1 VAKNRS
7 VFVGA
12 LPAAL
17 LGMVLLLGAG
27 CGSDGGTAKPDGGG
41 GSSGKGGSGSGSA
54 GISGTGVGGGSAGI
68 SGTGV
73 GGSTAGSGGNG
84 IAGHGGVGGG
94 TAGAA
99 GTGVGGGTGGNAG
112 HGGSAGGAA
121 GNGGSSAGAGGHAG
135 SGGSAGHGGA
145 AGVSDAGTDASKD
158 AESRDAETDG
168 HKDAEADASGPVCIN
183 ACVLGGN
190 RCADGGSE
198 TCVLGSN
205 GCTQWSS
212 ATICAGATTCAA
224 GSGRCVCP
232 SAPAGCT
239 AAGTFCDGSGNLVT
253 CHQDAQGCFSTSAPA
268 ACPTDTSC
276 KGTLPSAACT
286 CDNACG
292 AAGTFCA
299 DGKTVATCALDNN
312 TPACLTI
319 TSTTGCGGSSACVA
333 GACVCPAIGTT
344 AGTGCAT
351 VNATSCS
358 GTDILTCTTE
368 AASGCKL
375 WQASTHCGDSGLTC
389 GTKGSTTPA
398 CQCPENVG
406 TDVYVDPAAGSDVAG
421 GVFPTGLQTP
431 ASCRYASLTKG
442 LAVVGS
448 PGRVIAI
455 SAILP
460 VSFGGE
466 SFPLNIPASVSLLTA
481 DATFN
486 PADYAIAFGGGT
498 TAVTLANG
506 SALRGFSV
514 VASGNAQALVSC
526 STGSVVLDTL
536 LLNGNG
542 SVTDGF
548 DVTGTC
554 SAATNGVGIENLAGV
569 ALNVTSSAISTV
581 NGGSLLRSAIGL
593 LLTTGTV
600 NATGLTV
607 ESNSVDGILLP
618 NSGLGSATLSLASQ
632 TVVDA
637 NNVGVDVEKG
647 SLSALDSVVSG
658 NLGGAGLLLN
668 STGSHQLTTV
678 TVSGNGAAG
687 IQLTAG
693 TLTASSLTA
702 NSNASHGLSISAGT
716 ATLTASTLNQNGG
729 RGLSM
734 SGGTVTVS
742 GGTIDANTGAGLLAS
757 AGTLTVQDGAELAGN
772 GASGLQLTGATA
784 TVAGASLH
792 NNVANGLLVNNT
804 TTGATVNFG
813 SPSTVTTVGTN
824 GNDGILVD
832 ASTGTASGATSL
844 TIDTVGISGNTVYG
858 VYLQGD
864 TGSIVATI
872 KNSTVTTSG
881 DVGILVEQGG
891 ANQTS
896 STIQFNDV
904 SGNNT
909 DAATTHIVGGI
920 LFNTSSTLSSFIG
933 NKVHSNG
940 GDELGFNAAP
950 TAGLR
955 WVINPPSA
963 ACDNTANSLYCYG
976 TGHVGLNDMQTL
988 VTVDAQHVHWTNNPP
1003 TLATDYSGALS
1014 TVTATN
1020 PCTAVPTCP

>member
-1 VAKNRS
+1 LGRIVVVKNRS
-7 VFVGA
+7 VIVGA

-27 CGSDGGTAKPDGGG
+27 CGSDGGTGKVDGGG
-41 GSSGKGGSGSGSA
+41 GTGGKGGSSGSA
-54 GISGTGVGGGSAGI
+54 GISGTGVGGGAGGI
-68 SGTGV
+68 TGSGT
-73 GGSTAGSGGNG
+73 GGSTAGSGGTGTGGTGTGGATGTGGTGVGGGNG
-84 IAGHGGVGGG
+84 GHGGG
-94 TAGAA
+94 TAGAG
-99 GTGVGGGTGGNAG
+99 GTGAGGKGGNTAGAGGNAG
-112 HGGSAGGAA
+112 GGAA
-121 GNGGSSAGAGGHAG
+121 GKGP
-135 SGGSAGHGGA
+135 
-145 AGVSDAGTDASKD
+145 SDAGTDASKD
-158 AESRDAETDG
+158 VANRDADTDG
-168 HKDAEADASGPVCIN
+168 HKDAEADAHDASGPVCVN
-183 ACVLGGN
+183 ACVLGTH

-198 TCVLGSN
+198 SCGLGSN
-205 GCTQWSS
+205 GCTQWGS
-212 ATICAGATTCAA
+212 ATICAGATTCGA
-224 GSGRCVCP
+224 SGLCVCP
-232 SAPAGCT
+232 AAPAGCS
-239 AAGTFCDGSGNLVT
+239 AAGTFCDGSGDLVT
-253 CHQDAQGCFSTSAPA
+253 CQRDAQGCFSTSAPA

-276 KGTLPSAACT
+276 KGTLPSAACS

-292 AAGTFCA
+292 AIGTFCA
-299 DGKTVATCALDNN
+299 DSRTVATCALDNN

-319 TSTTGCGGSSACVA
+319 TSSTGCGGSSSCIA

-368 AASGCKL
+368 ATSGCKL

-406 TDVYVDPAAGSDVAG
+406 TDIYVDPAAGSDVAG

-455 SAILP
+455 SAVLP

-466 SFPLNIPASVSLLTA
+466 SFPLAIPASVSLLTA
-481 DATFN
+481 DAAFN

-554 SAATNGVGIENLAGV
+554 SASTNGVGIENLTGV
-569 ALNVTSSAISTV
+569 ALNVTSSAISTI
-581 NGGSLLRSAIGL
+581 NGGALLRAAIGL

-618 NSGLGSATLSLASQ
+618 NSGPGSATLSLASQ
-632 TVVDA
+632 TVVSA
-637 NNVGVDVEKG
+637 NNVGVDIEKG
-647 SLSALDSVVSG
+647 SLSALDSSLSG

-668 STGSHQLTTV
+668 STGSHQLMTV
-678 TVSGNGAAG
+678 TANGNGAEG
-687 IQLTAG
+687 VQ
-693 TLTASSLTA
+693 
-702 NSNASHGLSISAGT
+702 ISAGT
-716 ATLTASTLNQNGG
+716 ATLTGVTLNQNSG

-734 SGGTVTVS
+734 SGGVVAVS
-742 GGTIDANTGAGLLAS
+742 GGTIDANVQTGLLAS
-757 AGTLTVQDGAELAGN
+757 AGTLTVQDATELAGN
-772 GASGLQLTGATA
+772 GINGLQLTGATA
-784 TVAGASLH
+784 TIAGASLH
-792 NNVANGLLVNNT
+792 DNAANGLLVNNT
-804 TTGATVNFG
+804 TTNATVNLG
-813 SPSTVTTVGTN
+813 SPSTVTTIATN

-844 TIDTVGISGNTVYG
+844 TVDTVAISGNAVYG

-864 TGSIVATI
+864 TGPIVATV

-891 ANQTS
+891 ANQTT

-904 SGNNT
+904 NGNNT
-909 DAATTHIVGGI
+909 NPATTHIVGGI

-950 TAGLR
+950 NAGLR

-976 TGHVGLNDMQTL
+976 TGHVGLNDLQTL

-1003 TLATDYSGALS
+1003 TLATDYSGAPS

-1020 PCTAVPTCP
+1020 ACTAVAACP